1 MRARLAVPW
10 SSQPNARSPEM
21 WCFSRRHAPVST
33 SSKTTSTVA
42 AFSRS
47 LWRGSGANRAAAQ
60 PGWRLLKSLSRK
72 VPTMPRNLQPDRQLF
87 GVTLALCFIGAVMV
101 FSASAVTA
109 GQQTGNGYT
118 FLLRQVLWIAIGI
131 AGMFWAMNTDERKLR
146 QPRVIF
152 TGLSVTLLLLIAV
165 FFLDRSHATHRWIR
179 LGPASFQPSE
189 LAKLVVIFYLAW
201 FLEIPRKPRGFGIN
215 DPLGLLLPALGTVLV
230 MAALVLAEPAMG
242 TACMIFM
249 IAFVMLYVSG
259 LSLRY
264 IFATGL
270 AAIPAI
276 YLLIVRVPYRYERA
290 KSFFSPGAD
299 PQGHGFQLLQSLIAV
314 GSGGFSG
321 GVVMESGK
329 KLFFLP
335 EAHTDF
341 IFAIICE
348 EVGYIGAV
356 MLLLL
361 FVMVGWRGFGL
372 AMKAP
377 DEFGRLLALG
387 ITTMVVGQ
395 AMVNLSVVLG
405 LMPTK
410 GIPLPFISY
419 GGSSLILML
428 LATGVLLNISQHA
441 DEM

>member
-1 MRARLAVPW
+1 
-10 SSQPNARSPEM
+10 
-21 WCFSRRHAPVST
+21 
-33 SSKTTSTVA
+33 
-42 AFSRS
+42 
-47 LWRGSGANRAAAQ
+47 
-60 PGWRLLKSLSRK
+60 
-72 VPTMPRNLQPDRQLF
+72 MPRNLQPDRQLF

-109 GQQTGNGYT
+109 GQQTRQRLHVPAAAGSMDRHRNCGN
-118 FLLRQVLWIAIGI
+118 VLA
-131 AGMFWAMNTDERKLR
+131 DEY
-146 QPRVIF
+146 
-152 TGLSVTLLLLIAV
+152 GLSKAAPAARDFHGAFGDAAAFDRRV
-165 FFLDRSHATHRWIR
+165 FSRSLARDASLDR

-189 LAKLVVIFYLAW
+189 LAKLVVIFFLAW
-201 FLEIPRKPRGFGIN
+201 FLEIRRKPRGFGIN
-215 DPLGLLLPALGTVLV
+215 DPLHSLLPALGTVLV
-230 MAALVLAEPAMG
+230 MAALVLAEPDMG

-321 GVVMESGK
+321 VGLMESRQ

-348 EVGYIGAV
+348 ELGYIGAV
-356 MLLLL
+356 IVLLL
-361 FVMVGWRGFGL
+361 FAMYGWRGFVA

-410 GIPLPFISY
+410 GIPLPFVSY
-419 GGSSLILML
+419 GGSSLLGML

-441 DEM
+441 DES